1 MASVTSENMDSS
13 DSSSLVSAS
22 EVGSSR
28 SWFSWCPTSEKLLE
42 LAEARILKHLKT
54 RYEKKFV
61 HTVQGHNIWTLKFNP
76 TAADR
81 VPMVM
86 VHGFGGG
93 AGLWVLSLDHLSKD
107 RSVYAFDLL
116 GFGRSSRPQFS
127 TDAEVAEKEFVDS
140 IESWRKEQ
148 GLEKFI
154 LLGHSLG
161 GFLSCSYA
169 IQHPER
175 VKHLIL
181 VDPWGFPE
189 KPAEDDLK
197 RQIPGWI
204 KVLGA
209 VLSPFNPLAS
219 LRAAGPW
226 GPSLVQRFRPD
237 FQRKYSSLIND
248 DDTIVNYIYHCNAQ
262 TPSGETAFKH
272 LSIPYGWAKF
282 PMINRIGKLDKRIP
296 ITFVHGARS
305 WVENESAYSV
315 KHLRQDN
322 YVDVQVIKGAGHH
335 VYADRYEDFNKV
347 VDKVFE
353 LVDTAQEDPVLLESS
368 V

>member
-1 MASVTSENMDSS
+1 
-13 DSSSLVSAS
+13 
-22 EVGSSR
+22 
-28 SWFSWCPTSEKLLE
+28 
-42 LAEARILKHLKT
+42 
-54 RYEKKFV
+54 
-61 HTVQGHNIWTLKFNP
+61 
-76 TAADR
+76 
-81 VPMVM
+81 M

-93 AGLWVLSLDHLSKD
+93 VGLWVLNLDHLSKN

-116 GFGRSSRPQFS
+116 GFGRSSRPHFS
-127 TDAEVAEKEFVDS
+127 TDAETAEKEFVES

-189 KPAEDDLK
+189 KPPEDEL
-197 RQIPGWI
+197 RGYLPGWI

-226 GPSLVQRFRPD
+226 G
-237 FQRKYSSLIND
+237 K
-248 DDTIVNYIYHCNAQ
+248 
-262 TPSGETAFKH
+262 
-272 LSIPYGWAKF
+272 
-282 PMINRIGKLDKRIP
+282 
-296 ITFVHGARS
+296 
-305 WVENESAYSV
+305 
-315 KHLRQDN
+315 
-322 YVDVQVIKGAGHH
+322 
-335 VYADRYEDFNKV
+335 
-347 VDKVFE
+347 
-353 LVDTAQEDPVLLESS
+353 
-368 V
+368 

>member
-1 MASVTSENMDSS
+1 M
-13 DSSSLVSAS
+13 
-22 EVGSSR
+22 
-28 SWFSWCPTSEKLLE
+28 
-42 LAEARILKHLKT
+42 
-54 RYEKKFV
+54 
-61 HTVQGHNIWTLKFNP
+61 HTEQGHDIWTIKLNP
-76 TAADR
+76 TANS
-81 VPMVM
+81 VPLVM

-93 AGLWVLSLDHLSKD
+93 VGLWVLNLDHLSKN

-116 GFGRSSRPQFS
+116 GFGRSSRPHFS
-127 TDAEVAEKEFVDS
+127 TDAETAEKEFVES

-189 KPAEDDLK
+189 KPPEDEL
-197 RQIPGWI
+197 RGYLPGWI

-226 GPSLVQRFRPD
+226 G
-237 FQRKYSSLIND
+237 K
-248 DDTIVNYIYHCNAQ
+248 
-262 TPSGETAFKH
+262 
-272 LSIPYGWAKF
+272 
-282 PMINRIGKLDKRIP
+282 
-296 ITFVHGARS
+296 
-305 WVENESAYSV
+305 
-315 KHLRQDN
+315 
-322 YVDVQVIKGAGHH
+322 
-335 VYADRYEDFNKV
+335 
-347 VDKVFE
+347 
-353 LVDTAQEDPVLLESS
+353 
-368 V
+368 